1 MRKIRKRS
9 KIVISLLLA
18 LTLLLQTNFVH
29 IERSNAEE
37 PIAVNP
43 AKTESA
49 QATHT
54 ELTDNSIAE
63 PAAPATLSLPAAET
77 GENIVSEDNE
87 SAAEQD
93 ETYKGNTY
101 NKEDQSNTAV
111 SAVAH
116 QEKDIPNNLLLINE
130 NQGLDTVVE
139 DVYNSFPIKNQG
151 GKYNAGFS
159 SKSGQGLL
167 SFSFKDSSLLLNPSG
182 TNSVT
187 ADVYS
192 NIVTYNDIYPD
203 TDLNYTL
210 EKDQLKEALTV
221 HRYTGKNVFDFQ
233 LSVTDAVYELS
244 PEGELIF
251 YKPGTVMPLFYMPK
265 PFVIDSNGN
274 RCDIEFNLSGGGILK
289 LTIDPEWLKTA
300 AYPIVIDPTIYVC
313 DAVFYRGT
321 DAYKQDGTSVSY
333 NIPRYE
339 TGRFEQ
345 AIMVESG
352 TTNLLTANQSSVET
366 DLTGLESN
374 GPFGPETRTFTRDSS
389 AGAGWHGSA
398 SAKLTSNYSGNQW
411 ISIKTVSTSI
421 SPNTAYS
428 ASINTRASVA
438 GRNQYLYI
446 KWYTVAASNK

>member
-9 KIVISLLLA
+9 KIAISLLLA

-37 PIAVNP
+37 PIAANP

-54 ELTDNSIAE
+54 ELTDNLIAE

-87 SAAEQD
+87 SSAEQD

-116 QEKDIPNNLLLINE
+116 QEKDIPNDLLLTNE

-151 GKYNAGFS
+151 GKYNVGFS
-159 SKSGQGLL
+159 RKSDQGLL
-167 SFSFKDSSLLLNPSG
+167 SFSFNDSRLLLNPTG
-182 TNSVT
+182 INSVT

-192 NIVTYNDIYPD
+192 NTVTYSDIYPD

-210 EKDQLKEALTV
+210 ERDYLKEALTV
-221 HRYTGKNVFDFQ
+221 HRYTGKKVFDFQ

-251 YKPGTVMPLFYMPK
+251 CKPGTVMPLFYMPK
-265 PFVIDSNGN
+265 PFVIDSSGN
-274 RCDIEFNLSGGGILK
+274 RFDIQFDLSGEGLLK
-289 LTIDPEWLKTA
+289 LAIDPEWLKTA
-300 AYPIVIDPTIYVC
+300 AYPIIIDPTIYVC
-313 DAVFYRGT
+313 DAVFYRAYT
-321 DAYKQDGTSVSY
+321 IAYKQDGTPVSLDT
-333 NIPRYE
+333 PRYE

-352 TTNLLTANQSSVET
+352 TNNLLTANQSSVET

-389 AGAGWHGSA
+389 TGAGLA
-398 SAKLTSNYSGNQW
+398 RKRICKADK
-411 ISIKTVSTSI
+411 
-421 SPNTAYS
+421 
-428 ASINTRASVA
+428 
-438 GRNQYLYI
+438 
-446 KWYTVAASNK
+446 